1 MKIILAALLLVAS
14 TLHAEEVD
22 VSAAASLQDALR
34 TIVRTYERRTHD
46 HVVFNFGASSTL
58 AMQIRAGAPVD
69 LFFSA
74 DEAKLDAIEIMPGT
88 RRTLLSNTLVVVAN
102 RAVRSPRDLTKLPRI
117 AIAEPSSVPDG
128 IYARQWLQRLGLWQE
143 ILPRVIPTADVRAAL
158 AAVDGGNVDAAIV
171 YRTDALL
178 AKHARIA
185 FEVTGPNA
193 PRIAYPMAIV
203 RGARPPAAA
212 RRFWE
217 YLQSAEAAAVFRKFG
232 FPSVSSR
239 PRGRELCGRAA
250 PSRCCFAP
258 QPRPDPSLRSG

>member
-1 MKIILAALLLVAS
+1 MKTLLATLLSALLGITSAVR
-14 TLHAEEVD
+14 AEEVD

-34 TIVRTYERRTHD
+34 SIAATYERRTHD
-46 HVVFNFGASSTL
+46 KVVFNFGASSTL

-74 DEAKLDAIEIMPGT
+74 DEAKLDSIEIAPGT
-88 RRTLLSNTLVVVAN
+88 RRTLLSNTLVVMAN
-102 RAVRSPRDLTKLPRI
+102 RPLRSPRDLTRLGRI
-117 AIAEPSSVPDG
+117 AIAEPSSVPAG
-128 IYARQWLQRLGLWQE
+128 VYARQWLQRLGLWQE

-178 AKHARIA
+178 AKHAQIA
-185 FEVTGPNA
+185 FEVTGPDA
-193 PRIAYPMAIV
+193 PHIAYPVAIV
-203 RGARPPAAA
+203 RGARHPAAA

-232 FPSVSSR
+232 FPLMR
-239 PRGRELCGRAA
+239 R
-250 PSRCCFAP
+250 
-258 QPRPDPSLRSG
+258 